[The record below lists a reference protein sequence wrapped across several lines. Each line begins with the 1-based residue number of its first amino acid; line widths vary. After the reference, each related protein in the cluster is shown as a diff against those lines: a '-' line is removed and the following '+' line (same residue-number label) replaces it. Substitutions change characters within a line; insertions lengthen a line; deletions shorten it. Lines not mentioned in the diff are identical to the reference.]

1 MKFSQNVV
9 SNDLE
14 NYHGRVSNDMNNLAS
29 DGLSVTTMLCV
40 CYMWLFSLVI
50 YCNCRVLCVCVSV
63 LPSRP
68 QSVNV
73 TEVSPTV
80 VELDIQQPEEDG
92 GMPITHYVV
101 GYENESLEFVFGL
114 YV

>member
-50 YCNCRVLCVCVSV
+50 YCNCRVCVCQFCRVV
-63 LPSRP
+63 LS
-68 QSVNV
+68 Q
-73 TEVSPTV
+73 
-80 VELDIQQPEEDG
+80 L
-92 GMPITHYVV
+92 M
-101 GYENESLEFVFGL
+101 
-114 YV
+114 